1 MSNRKKFTKENKGFS
16 LVELLVAIT
25 ISAIV
30 AGGIGYLLT
39 TSLRM
44 YNKDTVD
51 VTLQQE
57 LQVTLNQIVDYAMES
72 ETIVAD
78 FDGTYPDYLALG
90 TFESA
95 SGSGVLDKTKLDAQI
110 IWKDGNKL
118 YIKKTTIDD
127 FCKSANPV
135 DSDFRKI
142 DKSKIESEIPSAGS
156 SSDANLLAQYVTAFE
171 VTGIGGIVE
180 VKDEAGNVTGHAYE
194 NPLSIILELE
204 FEKSV
209 ASADR
214 NKKVEDTASLRNKVT
229 NDIYVNI
236 PSQSYQYCSLYEK
249 NSVSIET
256 TTVNMEKNA
265 GILQIPGTD
274 HGAVSYDLNILEIV
288 PDYSYDYV
296 QYVLGG
302 EDGAILNTAN
312 TFYGSSAEEAG
323 IKPISPSEL
332 EGFFIR
338 SAGYRYNNNTTY
350 GNSSFYPNIGADIP
364 AMYTT
369 PAKSRVGYYE
379 YVGES
384 NGGIYA
390 IDSVTSNMEFA
401 NGAGFGDTKPVIDYF
416 VHDSYG
422 NTTDYTGKYYRP
434 IFEYVGENEEKTDS
448 WYYTVVSAN
457 EVTGGEYDKEIL
469 VINPETGTEYKEIYK
484 YVGAPKGH
492 YDLTFGWPKTT
503 YGENNAFYRVFGDI
517 NDTFS
522 AEKGRYYAHL
532 TGDKWEYRSDKSVKT
547 VGFDYNRNVE
557 DVIMFSKYLDQ
568 TPAKSSDYGWIWHE
582 EESGAVHD
590 EIVSGARVTSA
601 SLIDTGNYVN
611 YKSPSENNRIYLK
624 DHIRNTV
631 INNETF
637 KLFTMQDIF
646 EEYTPNKRLDIRYG
660 IWDTANEQYCAVNKN
675 ALSSWEGSGHKVTL
689 NVRIPKDVTDTD
701 IKNCDLVIFGINGD
715 GGFDY
720 AKSLYDSIRGSVSAQ
735 NYSTTNDLSF
745 ANAFL
750 LYKKVIAEEVG
761 IACPYSLISAGG
773 DKASTNIGKLFEM
786 LYCVQN
792 EDITKESIVDDT
804 VTTAKL
810 KKIEKQGESSNYW
823 TVDPNYQKDLA
834 DRVMVQGSGREM
846 FSDFFKSMADKAL
859 SKPLYNNN
867 TLSHPTTEFV
877 YIEESGEN
885 AGSII
890 VPAKN
895 ETVDGYVFNNSAKV
909 IPTWGGGGGEGLSA
923 FETNL
928 LQWNTNKYL
937 CDRYR
942 AAFKGYE
949 KSSFVWNPVYNK
961 FYKFSYSEPQA
972 GIYRNQVVWNQTSDL
987 LHFSKSGGSGL
998 LGIQT
1003 VRNNTKNE
1011 GAPIPADVI
1020 GKINYVGADLEA
1032 AAVER
1037 RNNQGDTSVKQFSE
1051 MPDYSMKIIDLPDY
1065 LADPSK
1071 PDTAITKKV
1080 LYLTEEQFK
1089 KAQTEGLYL
1098 YVLIKSS
1105 KDPSSYN
1112 KCVLWYEKNEKDA
1125 EGNPLKGRVDYVD
1138 FDYGNDND
1146 ESSENAVK
1154 YASGLLPDNSV
1165 NPAEMY
1171 VREYRYHVPAEY
1183 FRNLAP
1189 PYNNKNNM
1197 IVARVDKTAEKKYEG
1212 NDTLYIYI
1220 RDTFDLE

>member
-78 FDGTYPDYLALG
+78 FDGIYPDYLALG
-90 TFESA
+90 TFQSK

-118 YIKKTTIDD
+118 YIKKTTIYA

-142 DKSKIESEIPSAGS
+142 DKDKIVALIPAEGTSK
-156 SSDANLLAQYVTAFE
+156 DANLLAQYVTAFE

-209 ASADR
+209 ATADR
-214 NKKVEDTASLRNKVT
+214 NKKVTDTAFLRNKVT

-312 TFYGSSAEEAG
+312 TFYGSSAESAG
-323 IKPISPSEL
+323 IKPISSSEL

-338 SAGYRYNNNTTY
+338 SAGYRNNSNTTY

-379 YVGES
+379 YVGAS
-384 NGGIYA
+384 NGGVYA
-390 IDSVTSNMEFA
+390 IDSVESDMVPA
-401 NGAGFGDTKPVIDYF
+401 NSAGYGDTKPVIDKF
-416 VHDSYG
+416 VPDSYG
-422 NTTDYTGKYYRP
+422 DTDNYTEKYYKP
-434 IFEYVGENEEKTDS
+434 VFEYVGESESHDDA
-448 WYYTVVSAN
+448 WYYPVSN
-457 EVTGGEYDKEIL
+457 VSEGRGDYDKEI
-469 VINPETGTEYKEIYK
+469 IYIPHEGGTETIETYK
-484 YVGAPKGH
+484 YVGEGLGM
-492 YDLTFGWPKTT
+492 YDVTFGWPADNYNKS
-503 YGENNAFYRVFGDI
+503 YSCYKVAGDI
-517 NDTFS
+517 NDMFTG
-522 AEKGRYYAHL
+522 KNGKYYAHL

-557 DVIMFSKYLDQ
+557 DVIMFSKYLDK
-568 TPAKSSDYGWIWHE
+568 TPSKSNDYGWIWHE

-611 YKSPSENNRIYLK
+611 YTSPSENNRIYLK

-646 EEYTPNKRLDIRYG
+646 EEYTPNKMLDIRYG
-660 IWDTANEQYCAVNKN
+660 IWDTANEQYCEVNKN

-689 NVRIPKDVTDTD
+689 NVRIPTDVTDTD
-701 IKNCDLVIFGINGD
+701 IENCDLVIFGINGD

-720 AKSLYDSIRGSVSAQ
+720 AKSLYNSIRGSVSGQ
-735 NYSTTNDLSF
+735 TYSTTNDLSF

-761 IACPYSLISAGG
+761 IACPYSLISAG
-773 DKASTNIGKLFEM
+773 DAKASINIGKLFEM

-792 EDITKESIVDDT
+792 EDITKESVVDDT

-823 TVDPNYQKDLA
+823 TVDPDYQKDLA

-846 FSDFFKSMADKAL
+846 FSDFFKSMAKDAL
-859 SKPLYNNN
+859 SKPLYDDN
-867 TLSHPTTEFV
+867 TLTHPTTDFV
-877 YIEESGEN
+877 YIEESGAN

-890 VPAKN
+890 VLAKN
-895 ETVDGYVFNNSAKV
+895 ETIDGYVFNNSAKV
-909 IPTWGGGGGEGLSA
+909 ISTWGGGGGGGLSA

-942 AAFKGYE
+942 AAFSGYE

-1003 VRNNTKNE
+1003 VRNNTRNE

-1020 GKINYVGADLEA
+1020 GKINFVGADLEA
-1032 AAVER
+1032 AAVNR
-1037 RNNQGDTSVKQFSE
+1037 RNNQGDTSVKQFSD
-1051 MPDYSMKIIDLPDY
+1051 MPDYSMKIIDLPNY
-1065 LADPSK
+1065 LADPTK
-1071 PDTAITKKV
+1071 PDSVVTEKV

-1098 YVLIKSS
+1098 YVLITSS

-1125 EGNPLKGRVDYVD
+1125 EGNPLKWRVDYVD
-1138 FDYGNDND
+1138 DNFNPNND
-1146 ESSENAVK
+1146 EESENAVK

-1165 NPAEMY
+1165 NPEEMY
-1171 VREYRYHVPAEY
+1171 VREYRYHVPAKY
-1183 FRNLAP
+1183 FMNLAP
-1189 PYNNKNNM
+1189 PYNNENNM
-1197 IVARVDKTAEKKYEG
+1197 IFARVDKTAEKKYEG

>member
-1 MSNRKKFTKENKGFS
+1 MLFKKSKLGKDNKGFS

-51 VTLQQE
+51 VSLQQE
-57 LQVTLNQIVDYAMES
+57 LQITLNQIVDYAMES

-78 FDGTYPDYLALG
+78 FDGNYPDYLALG
-90 TFESA
+90 TF
-95 SGSGVLDKTKLDAQI
+95 DKTKLNAQI
-110 IWKDGNKL
+110 IWQDGNKL
-118 YIKKTTIDD
+118 YLKKTTVED
-127 FCKSANPV
+127 FCKSANPENKHY
-135 DSDFRKI
+135 REI
-142 DKSKIESEIPSAGS
+142 DKSKIVSHIPSEGA
-156 SSDANLLAQYVTAFE
+156 SSDANLLAQYVTAFK

-180 VKDEAGNVTGHAYE
+180 VKDESGNVTGHAYE

-209 ASADR
+209 ATADR
-214 NKKVEDTASLRNKVT
+214 NKKVEDTVSLRNKVT

-236 PSQSYQYCSLYEK
+236 PGQLNQTYSLYEK
-249 NSVSIET
+249 DSVSIET
-256 TTVNMEKNA
+256 TTVNMEKKA
-265 GILQIPGTD
+265 GILQIPGSD
-274 HGAVSYDLNILEIV
+274 HGGVSYDLNILEIV

-302 EDGAILNTAN
+302 ENGAILNSAN
-312 TFYGSSAEEAG
+312 TSYGKSAS

-338 SAGYRYNNNTTY
+338 SAGSRDNSNSTY
-350 GNSSFYPNIGADIP
+350 GLSSFYPNNGADIP
-364 AMYTT
+364 AMYIT

-390 IDSVTSNMEFA
+390 IDSITSSMGPA
-401 NGAGFGDTKPVIDYF
+401 TVGAGYGDTKPVIDYF
-416 VHDSYG
+416 ASDSYG

-434 IFEYVGENEEKTDS
+434 TFEYVGENDDHNDA
-448 WYYTVVSAN
+448 WYYATISIS
-457 EVTGGEYDKEIL
+457 EGGGDYNKELLI
-469 VINPETGTEYKEIYK
+469 INHENWTEKKEIYK
-484 YVGAPKGH
+484 YVGAGGQ
-492 YDLTFGWPKTT
+492 YDVVFGNPQQS
-503 YGENNAFYRVFGDI
+503 YSSYACYRLSGDI
-517 NDTFS
+517 NGAFS
-522 AEKGRYYAHL
+522 AKNGRYYAHL
-532 TGDKWEYRSDKSVKT
+532 TGNKWEYRTDTSSYT
-547 VGFDYNRNVE
+547 VGFDYSRRVE
-557 DVIMFSKYLDQ
+557 DVMMFSKYHNQ
-568 TPAKSSDYGWIWHE
+568 TPSKSKDYGWIWHE
-582 EESGAVHD
+582 EASGELHN

-601 SLIDTGNYVN
+601 SLIDTGDYVN
-611 YKSPSENNRIYLK
+611 YSSPSEKNRIYLK

-646 EEYTPNKRLDIRYG
+646 EEYTPNSMLDIRYG
-660 IWDTANEQYCAVNKN
+660 IWDTTNEKYCEVNKN

-689 NVRIPKDVTDTD
+689 NVRIPTDVTADD
-701 IKNCDLVIFGINGD
+701 IEKCDMVIIGIDGD

-720 AKSLYDSIRGSVSAQ
+720 AKQLNGLIKETSYSSVS
-735 NYSTTNDLSF
+735 YSSSNDLSF
-745 ANAFL
+745 ENVL
-750 LYKKVIAEEVG
+750 LIYKKVIAEEIA

-773 DKASTNIGKLFEM
+773 NKASTNIGRLFEM
-786 LYCVQN
+786 LYCVKN
-792 EDITKESIVDDT
+792 DDITKESIVDET
-804 VTTAKL
+804 LTKAKL
-810 KKIEKQGESSNYW
+810 KKIEKQGETSNYW
-823 TVDPNYQKDLA
+823 TIDPDYQKDLA
-834 DRVMVQGSGREM
+834 DRVLVQGSGREM
-846 FSDFFKSMADKAL
+846 FSDFIKSMADKAL
-859 SKPLYNNN
+859 SKPLYDDK
-867 TLSHPTTEFV
+867 TLSHPTTDFV
-877 YIEESGEN
+877 YIEESGTN

-895 ETVDGYVFNNSAKV
+895 ETIEGYVFKNSAKV
-909 IPTWGGGGGEGLSA
+909 IPIWGGGGGTSLSA
-923 FETNL
+923 FEENL

-937 CDRYR
+937 GDRYR
-942 AAFKGYE
+942 SSFTGYD
-949 KSSFVWNPVYNK
+949 KTAFVWNPVYNHY
-961 FYKFSYSEPQA
+961 YKFSYSEPQA

-1003 VRNNTKNE
+1003 IRNNTKNE

-1037 RNNQGDTSVKQFSE
+1037 RNNQGDTTTKQFSD

-1065 LADPSK
+1065 LADPTK
-1071 PDTAITKKV
+1071 PDSVVTKKV

-1105 KDPSSYN
+1105 KDPSCYN

-1125 EGNPLKGRVDYVD
+1125 EGKPIKWRVDYVNDD
-1138 FDYGNDND
+1138 FGTDND
-1146 ESSENAVK
+1146 ETSENVVK
-1154 YASGLLPDNSV
+1154 YASGLLPDNTV
-1165 NPAEMY
+1165 NPAETY
-1171 VREYRYHVPAEY
+1171 VREYRYYVPAKY
-1183 FRNLAP
+1183 FANLAP

-1197 IVARVDKTAEKKYEG
+1197 IIARVDKTAEREYEG